1 MVFRNGRFLLFSS
14 TKLSHRFLT
23 LIVVPD
29 GIRRTV
35 FVAFHFSGV
44 GVHIGGWKTMTI
56 IRMRFY
62 WSHIRKKIL
71 EWINMSASYIPAR
84 S

>member
-14 TKLSHRFLT
+14 TTLSHRFLT

-44 GVHIGGWKTMTI
+44 GVHIGG
-56 IRMRFY
+56 
-62 WSHIRKKIL
+62 
-71 EWINMSASYIPAR
+71 
-84 S
+84 